1 MSSGREAFG
10 PNLRRL
16 RLQRGISLNDIAQRT
31 KVSAELW
38 AGLERND
45 LSRWPTGIFA
55 RAYVREYAHVLGID
69 AEGTVDEFCRCFAQ
83 GDRRARR
90 IVKGQAELV
99 GHDLQWS
106 DDLAIPDRRTTP
118 DLPPE
123 PVARAF
129 SGRER
134 LLIALADVAV
144 VSALAGLNTAIT
156 PIGFWASLGVIAV
169 AYHLASVTTI
179 GCSPAVRIADWY
191 FSANRPTPKGAPT
204 LRLLRGSE
212 RVKV

>member
-10 PNLRRL
+10 PNLRRM
-16 RLQRGISLNDIAQRT
+16 RLQRGISLNDIAHRT

-45 LSRWPTGIFA
+45 LSRWPSGIFA
-55 RAYVREYAHVLGID
+55 RAYVREYAHALGID
-69 AEGTVDEFCRCFAQ
+69 AEVTVDEFCRCFPQ

-99 GHDLQWS
+99 GHELQWS
-106 DDLAIPDRRTTP
+106 DDLPVPDRRTTL
-118 DLPPE
+118 DAIPE
-123 PVARAF
+123 EQPRVFPR
-129 SGRER
+129 RER
-134 LLIALADVAV
+134 LLIGVADIAV
-144 VSALAGLNTAIT
+144 VAAFAGINAVLV

-169 AYHLASVTTI
+169 AYHVASLTML
-179 GCSPAVRIADWY
+179 GCSPAVRVAEWY
-191 FSANRPTPKGAPT
+191 FSAKRPQAQGAPT

>member
-10 PNLRRL
+10 PNLRRM

-45 LSRWPTGIFA
+45 LSRWPSGIFA
-55 RAYVREYAHVLGID
+55 RAYVREYAHALGID
-69 AEGTVDEFCRCFAQ
+69 AEVTVDEFCRCFPQ

-99 GHDLQWS
+99 GHELQWS
-106 DDLAIPDRRTTP
+106 DDVPAADRRTTVEP
-118 DLPPE
+118 APE
-123 PVARAF
+123 ERPRVFPR
-129 SGRER
+129 RER
-134 LLIALADVAV
+134 LLIAVVDIAAVAAFAGINA
-144 VSALAGLNTAIT
+144 ALV

-169 AYHLASVTTI
+169 AYHVASLTTL

-191 FSANRPTPKGAPT
+191 LSAKRPQPQGAPT
-204 LRLLRGSE
+204 LRLLRGSD